1 MVDYVPLTKAD
12 LGSFDK
18 EAVKHVTRAVE
29 LGWVGRVSS
38 KGHCIMLAPDGE
50 TTMRVPPIM
59 DAPGHGAR
67 NARAA
72 LRRWEREQEPAETK
86 SKRDYAIPIHN
97 TVAQAVPKETVEQV
111 KEAVT
116 AEQKEEPMPKEEQA
130 KKPEFEMYIPPVKAL
145 PPVRV
150 RPPHLTITKTRG
162 LYLSAKAMDV
172 LGSPER
178 VNVSVNVE
186 TAEMMVW
193 ADRHGHMSVSR
204 NNKSRTSG
212 GQNPGTIGATDLV
225 RHFDLPTST
234 RWVAIDQA
242 PGRILFSLTD
252 ETTEE
257 KE

>member
-38 KGHCIMLAPDGE
+38 KGHCIMLAPDKE

-72 LRRWEREQEPAETK
+72 LRRWERANAPKEEKKER
-86 SKRDYAIPIHN
+86 RDYAIPIHN

-116 AEQKEEPMPKEEQA
+116 AEQKEKPMPKEEQA
-130 KKPEFEMYIPPVKAL
+130 KKPEFEMYIPPVKTL
-145 PPVRV
+145 PPVKV
-150 RPPHLTITKTRG
+150 RPPHLTITKTSG

-186 TAEMMVW
+186 AAEMMVW

-204 NNKSRTSG
+204 NNKKLKPG
-212 GQNPGTIGATDLV
+212 GQNTGTIGATDLV
-225 RHFDLPTST
+225 RHFDLPVST

-242 PGRILFSLTD
+242 PGRILFALTD
-252 ETTEE
+252 ETEE